1 VSGAYGIDDTEG
13 KAVTESGERAGRQ
26 ASFKFRFRFCDQKKS
41 KKSLPF
47 IYVSNKTGSITSREK
62 SVDAF
67 LML

>member
-1 VSGAYGIDDTEG
+1 VSGADGIDDTEG

-47 IYVSNKTGSITSREK
+47 IYVSNKPESITQLKKVLTR
-62 SVDAF
+62 F
-67 LML
+67 